1 MLRMA
6 LTGGIGSGK
15 SMVAA
20 HLKRCGA
27 WVIDSDRLA
36 REAVAPGTPGLR
48 ALADEFGTA
57 ILAADGTLNRA
68 ALAARV
74 FADPSARSRL
84 NAIVHPLVTAR
95 SSELI
100 AGAPAEAIVV
110 QEIPLLVETGLAASF
125 PLVMVVH
132 ADAAVRLR
140 RLVEQRGMA
149 EADAAARIAAQASDE
164 QRRAAADVWLD
175 NSGERAV
182 TLAAVETL
190 WARRLL
196 PFAANLRQHRPAAR
210 PSIPIV
216 VAPDRSWPEQAMRM
230 IARIAAVAGGR
241 ARRIDHVGSTAVA
254 NLPARDVLDLQVV
267 VATPVDAGRL
277 AEELIDVGLLPRPD
291 NSASTSQDVAS
302 RREVV
307 VANADPGRAL
317 DCYIRPVHSPGWRD
331 TLLLRDWLRAH
342 PGSVQEFA
350 RLKRRLAAQVGDHRP
365 GDHSEG
371 YAAAKA
377 AFLRQALQHARRWAT
392 QTGWLVS

>member
-1 MLRMA
+1 MLRVA

-36 REAVAPGTPGLR
+36 REVVAPGTPGLR
-48 ALADEFGTA
+48 SLANEFGTA

-74 FADPSARSRL
+74 FEDPSARSRL
-84 NAIVHPLVTAR
+84 NAIVHPLVAAR
-95 SSELI
+95 SAELI

-110 QEIPLLVETGLAASF
+110 QEIPLLVETGLAVNF
-125 PLVMVVH
+125 PLVVVVH

-149 EADAAARIAAQASDE
+149 EADAAGRIAAQASDE
-164 QRRAAADVWLD
+164 QRRAAADVWLE
-175 NSGERAV
+175 NSGERAA
-182 TLAAVETL
+182 TLAAVEAL
-190 WARRLL
+190 WARRLV
-196 PFAANLRQHRPAAR
+196 PFAANLRRHRPAVR
-210 PSIPIV
+210 PSIAIV
-216 VAPDRSWPEQAMRM
+216 VSPDRSWPEQAMRM

-241 ARRIDHVGSTAVA
+241 AHRIDHVGSTAVA

-267 VATPVDAGRL
+267 VTTPAEAARL
-277 AEELIDVGLLPRPD
+277 ADELIDAGLVRAEPGVGR
-291 NSASTSQDVAS
+291 SQHVAS
-302 RREVV
+302 RPEVLMV
-307 VANADPGRAL
+307 NADPGRAV
-317 DCYIRPVHSPGWRD
+317 DCSIRSVRSPAWRD
-331 TLLLRDWLRAH
+331 LLLLRDWLRTH
-342 PGSVQEFA
+342 PGRVREFA
-350 RLKRRLAAQVGDHRP
+350 QLKYRITAERGTHGED
-365 GDHSEG
+365 

-377 AFLRQALQHARRWAT
+377 AFFEQALHHARRWAR